1 MSILRWLTPRL
12 RQRAEGSF
20 LGTGPTLAL
29 TALLALALVVLPL
42 VNPDIADFPLLLF
55 MVPVGLCAGR
65 FGARGGLGAA
75 ALGALIAAFWYL
87 HHQAFAS
94 GVPDLLTQ
102 VVVFG
107 LVGGMVGAVVDA
119 RRDVERAL
127 TNHQELS
134 LDLICTASP
143 DGFFTRVNPAGQ
155 RLLGYRPE
163 ELLARPFIDFVH
175 PDDREATLAELK
187 RQTDAGQSVLNFKNR
202 YRCSDGSYRWLEW
215 CSRPDTERNNL
226 VAVARDVTER
236 VAAEQALA
244 NYRSELEAAV
254 RDRTAELEQR
264 GRDLEDSRLETL
276 RRLALAAEY
285 RDDSTYEHTERVGR
299 TAFLLARALGCPE
312 EEAALI
318 RLAAP
323 LHDVGKLGVSDS
335 ILLKPGKLTAAEFEL
350 VKKHTVG
357 GAHILRDSSSDILR
371 LAEQIALNHHEWWNG
386 KGYPHGLRGL
396 EIPRAARIVALADVF
411 DALTH
416 ERPYKHAWP
425 VDEATLEIRRLSGR
439 QFDPAVVAAFGELDP
454 HALAE
459 LPKHEPARP
468 PVGSFA
474 GLA

>member
-1 MSILRWLTPRL
+1 MAILRWMTPRL

-20 LGTGPTLAL
+20 LGTGPTLAF
-29 TALLALALVVLPL
+29 TALLALTLIVLPL

-65 FGARGGLGAA
+65 FGARGGLKAA

-87 HHQAFAS
+87 HDQAFTS

-102 VVVFG
+102 VIVFG

-134 LDLICTASP
+134 LDLICTASF

-155 RLLGYRPE
+155 HLLGYRPE

-175 PDDREATLAELK
+175 PDDREVTLAELK

-215 CSRPDTERNNL
+215 CSRPDPERNNL
-226 VAVARDVTER
+226 VAVARDVSER
-236 VAAEQALA
+236 VAAEEAMA
-244 NYRSELEAAV
+244 NYRSELEEAV
-254 RDRTAELEQR
+254 RDRTAE
-264 GRDLEDSRLETL
+264 LEDSRLETL

-299 TAFLLARALGCPE
+299 TAFLVARALGCPE

-323 LHDVGKLGVSDS
+323 LHDVGKLGVSDR
-335 ILLKPGKLTAAEFEL
+335 ILLKPGKLTAAEFEQ

-357 GAHILRDSSSDILR
+357 GAHILRDSRSAILR
-371 LAEQIALNHHEWWNG
+371 LAEEIALHHHEWWNG

-396 EIPRAARIVALADVF
+396 EIPVAARIVALADVF

-425 VDEATLEIRRLSGR
+425 VDEATREIKRLSGR
-439 QFDPAVVAAFGELDP
+439 QFDPAVVTAFGELDP
-454 HALAE
+454 DALAE
-459 LPKHEPARP
+459 LPEHEPARP